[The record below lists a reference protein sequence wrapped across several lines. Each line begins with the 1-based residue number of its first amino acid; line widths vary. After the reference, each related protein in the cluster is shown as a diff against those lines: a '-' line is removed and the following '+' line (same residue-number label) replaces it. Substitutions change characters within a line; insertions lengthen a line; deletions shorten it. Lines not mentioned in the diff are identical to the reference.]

1 MARIL
6 IVEAESI
13 VAEDIKRRL
22 QDRGYTVSAVV
33 SFGEEAIQKIEET
46 KPDVVLMDI
55 ALRGDM
61 KDLEKGEQIHT
72 QFHIPVVY
80 LTAYIDETVLQQAKI
95 TEPYRWLTKPLD
107 DKKLY
112 NSIEMAIKNKN

>member
-6 IVEAESI
+6 IVEGESI

-80 LTAYIDETVLQQAKI
+80 LTAYVDDKVLQQTKI
-95 TEPYRWLTKPLD
+95 TASRWLTKPLE
-107 DKKLY
+107 DKKLFD
-112 NSIEMAIKNKN
+112 SIEMAIKNKE